1 MARLV
6 LHGSLRAAGQ
16 ASTFGGGPRE
26 GSAAGERSV
35 PWKMGLC
42 QARLPKTAKPLN
54 PELQEMLKSQVIIF
68 VIGGPGSG
76 KGTQC
81 ERLAAKYQFQHLG
94 MGNLL
99 RAEASEPTR
108 QGRQIKD
115 IMLKG
120 ALVPSGFV
128 LNLLNANLLQRE
140 EAKGFLVNGFPRELN
155 QAKDF
160 ERVVGRPPNIVIVL
174 DCSTE
179 TMIQRLLLRGQ
190 TGHRADDHESCIRQR
205 LETHYSLC
213 EPVISYYQQKSLL
226 RNILGEEPEDAIFAK
241 CCSVLDSLR

>member
-1 MARLV
+1 
-6 LHGSLRAAGQ
+6 
-16 ASTFGGGPRE
+16 
-26 GSAAGERSV
+26 
-35 PWKMGLC
+35 
-42 QARLPKTAKPLN
+42 
-54 PELQEMLKSQVIIF
+54 VIIF

-94 MGNLL
+94 LGSLL
-99 RAEASEPTR
+99 RAEASQPTR

-115 IMLKG
+115 IMMKG

-128 LNLLNANLLQRE
+128 LALLNNKLWQRS
-140 EAKGFLVNGFPRELN
+140 FLVNGFPRQLK

-190 TGHRADDHESCIRQR
+190 TGHRADDHEACIRQR

-213 EPVISYYQQKSLL
+213 EPVISYYQQQNLL
-226 RNILGEEPEDAIFAK
+226 RNILGEEPEDAIYTK
-241 CCSVLDSLR
+241 CCFVIDSLV

>member
-1 MARLV
+1 MPLGRFSSRAPPAQ
-6 LHGSLRAAGQ
+6 SLSLAA
-16 ASTFGGGPRE
+16 E
-26 GSAAGERSV
+26 
-35 PWKMGLC
+35 K
-42 QARLPKTAKPLN
+42 
-54 PELQEMLKSQVIIF
+54 LKSQVIIF

-99 RAEASEPTR
+99 RAEAGQPTG

-120 ALVPSGFV
+120 VLVPSGFI
-128 LNLLNANLLQRE
+128 LDLLNDNLLKRE

-155 QAKDF
+155 QAKAF
-160 ERVVGRPPNIVIVL
+160 ERVGRPPNIVIVL

-190 TGHRADDHESCIRQR
+190 TGHRADDHEACVRQR
-205 LETHYSLC
+205 LETHYTLC
-213 EPVISYYQQKSLL
+213 EPVIAQLL
-226 RNILGEEPEDAIFAK
+226 RCVLQILGEEPEDAIFAK
-241 CCSVLDSLR
+241 CCSVLDSLP

>member
-1 MARLV
+1 
-6 LHGSLRAAGQ
+6 
-16 ASTFGGGPRE
+16 
-26 GSAAGERSV
+26 
-35 PWKMGLC
+35 MGLC
-42 QARLPKTAKPLN
+42 QARLPKTAKPLK
-54 PELQEMLKSQVIIF
+54 PELQEKLKSQVIVF

-94 MGNLL
+94 LGNLL
-99 RAEASEPTR
+99 RAEASQPTR

-115 IMLKG
+115 IMMKG
-120 ALVPSGFV
+120 ALVPSGFI
-128 LNLLNANLLQRE
+128 LDLLNDNLLQRE
-140 EAKGFLVNGFPRELN
+140 EAKGFLINGFPRELK

-190 TGHRADDHESCIRQR
+190 TGHRADDHEACIRQR

-213 EPVISYYQQKSLL
+213 EPVISYYQQQNLL
-226 RNILGEEPEDAIFAK
+226 RNVGGGYYKTDLLGINPSPFLLPPWPSRAHCRLPGWAPL
-241 CCSVLDSLR
+241 V

>member
-1 MARLV
+1 MEQ
-6 LHGSLRAAGQ
+6 HQ
-16 ASTFGGGPRE
+16 
-26 GSAAGERSV
+26 
-35 PWKMGLC
+35 
-42 QARLPKTAKPLN
+42 
-54 PELQEMLKSQVIIF
+54 MLKSQVIIF

-128 LNLLNANLLQRE
+128 LDLLNENLLQRE

-160 ERVVGRPPNIVIVL
+160 ERVGRPPNFVIVL

-190 TGHRADDHESCIRQR
+190 TGNRADDHESCIRQR

-213 EPVISYYQQKSLL
+213 EPVISYYQQKNLL
-226 RNILGEEPEDAIFAK
+226 RNPEDAIFAK
-241 CCSVLDSLR
+241 CCSVIDSLR

>member
-1 MARLV
+1 MEV
-6 LHGSLRAAGQ
+6 
-16 ASTFGGGPRE
+16 
-26 GSAAGERSV
+26 
-35 PWKMGLC
+35 K
-42 QARLPKTAKPLN
+42 
-54 PELQEMLKSQVIIF
+54 LKSQTIIF

-81 ERLAAKYQFQHLG
+81 ERLAAKYEFQHLG
-94 MGNLL
+94 VGNLL
-99 RAEASEPTR
+99 RAEAGRPTG

-128 LNLLNANLLQRE
+128 LDLLNDNMLKRE
-140 EAKGFLVNGFPRELN
+140 EAKGFLIDGFPRELT
-155 QAKDF
+155 QAKEF
-160 ERVVGRPPNIVIVL
+160 ERLVRVGRPPNIVIVF

-190 TGHRADDHESCIRQR
+190 TGQRADDHEASIRQR

-213 EPVISYYQQKSLL
+213 EPLIAYYQHKNLL
-226 RNILGEEPEDAIFAK
+226 RNPEDAIFTK
-241 CCSVLDSLR
+241 CCSVIDGLL

>member
-1 MARLV
+1 
-6 LHGSLRAAGQ
+6 
-16 ASTFGGGPRE
+16 
-26 GSAAGERSV
+26 
-35 PWKMGLC
+35 MGLC
-42 QARLPKTAKPLN
+42 QARLPKTAKPLK
-54 PELQEMLKSQVIIF
+54 PELQEKLKSPIIIF

-81 ERLAAKYQFQHLG
+81 ERLAAKYKFQHLG
-94 MGNLL
+94 IGNLL
-99 RAEASEPTR
+99 RAEAGQPTG

-128 LNLLNANLLQRE
+128 LDLLNDSLLKRE
-140 EAKGFLVNGFPRELN
+140 EAKGFLIDGFPRELH
-155 QAKDF
+155 QAKEF
-160 ERVVGRPPNIVIVL
+160 ECVVGRPPTLVIVF

-190 TGHRADDHESCIRQR
+190 TGNRADDHEASIRQR

-213 EPVISYYQQKSLL
+213 EPVLAYYQHQNLL
-226 RNILGEEPEDAIFAK
+226 RNILGEEPEDAIFTK
-241 CCSVLDSLR
+241 CCSIIDGLL